1 MNRLTLKRGLSITR
15 CVLLVLCFRLAA
27 ILTWQRV
34 LLLKAVAK
42 DCERQ
47 RHVGTAALQLAAL
60 FNNGVKPHR
69 LYIKIVLADPYREN
83 CLLKVEEALR
93 LIYSAR

>member
-1 MNRLTLKRGLSITR
+1 MNRLTLKRGLSFTR

-47 RHVGTAALQLAAL
+47 RVTLVLQRDSWLPFL
-60 FNNGVKPHR
+60 TTELSHTG
-69 LYIKIVLADPYREN
+69 YI
-83 CLLKVEEALR
+83 
-93 LIYSAR
+93 